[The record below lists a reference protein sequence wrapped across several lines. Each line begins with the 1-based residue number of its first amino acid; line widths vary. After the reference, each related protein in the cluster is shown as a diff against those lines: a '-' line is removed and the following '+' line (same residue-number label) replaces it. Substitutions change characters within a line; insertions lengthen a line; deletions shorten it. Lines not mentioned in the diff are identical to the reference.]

1 MTLKKSCLDL
11 FLVWCFFLGCRPT
24 RNQGAGTGRHG
35 TKKKKREETKGKKY
49 LLERHFAL
57 LDPSLIDRSRGEKSV
72 FFLGVVL
79 VSSNRM
85 VPGPFRR
92 AAVWSVNGHSP
103 DTRDDGLLLL
113 LARALGTCCVGRS
126 SDRRHMVLMIFSFP
140 SLGGTALGICS
151 QNGHTHTQV
160 ALLMMRNT
168 NTDTDLGIG
177 RGEGNTRIHA
187 HTQRKQPF
195 WNLLGLLLVGHLFLR
210 GGSGESVILST
221 AGSRFRARHCAYGTA
236 HDF

>member
-35 TKKKKREETKGKKY
+35 TKKKKREETKGKKF

-57 LDPSLIDRSRGEKSV
+57 LDPSLIDRSRGKKSV
-72 FFLGVVL
+72 FFWAWFLFRAIGWFP
-79 VSSNRM
+79 
-85 VPGPFRR
+85 VPS
-92 AAVWSVNGHSP
+92 AALRS
-103 DTRDDGLLLL
+103 
-113 LARALGTCCVGRS
+113 GRS
-126 SDRRHMVLMIFSFP
+126 TV
-140 SLGGTALGICS
+140 TAQIRETMGFIVVGKGIGHLLCWEEQRQTT

-160 ALLMMRNT
+160 ALLMMGNT
-168 NTDTDLGIG
+168 DTDTDLGIG
-177 RGEGNTRIHA
+177 KGGGNTRIHA

-221 AGSRFRARHCAYGTA
+221 AGSWFRARHCAYGTA